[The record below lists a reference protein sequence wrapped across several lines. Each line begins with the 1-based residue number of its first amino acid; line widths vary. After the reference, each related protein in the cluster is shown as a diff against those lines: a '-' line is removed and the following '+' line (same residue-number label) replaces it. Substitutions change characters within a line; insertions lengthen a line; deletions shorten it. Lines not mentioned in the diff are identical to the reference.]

1 MAGNKL
7 GETSA
12 YYASDGTSFHRAAC
26 AGTAKIILSFTEP
39 LETRNAFS
47 LTRETQWRFHSLSS
61 VMEQVTIIP
70 LVQLGSESLTKNLEG
85 QSNQLV
91 KNLLDR
97 AASIMNF
104 HWS

>member
-39 LETRNAFS
+39 LEAKNAFS
-47 LTRETQWRFHSLSS
+47 LTQETQWRFGSSSS
-61 VMEQVTIIP
+61 VMKQATIIP
-70 LVQLGSESLTKNLEG
+70 LVQLGSESLTRNPEG
-85 QSNQLV
+85 SRINCE
-91 KNLLDR
+91 NPLDR
-97 AASIMNF
+97 AALIVNF
-104 HWS
+104 HWF